1 MLRTLCSTFPFVV
14 CICWFVTFAL
24 HFKRNDSAKRVLTVF
39 LGTCVVLY
47 LCHAFYFNGML
58 PMCAESLW
66 ALCSLSVYPL
76 YFIYITHLTCRPL
89 SNVKTIYCVLPG
101 IMVALAM
108 LLFPGDEADTAR
120 KVLNTV
126 QIFAVMHFGYR
137 RLQAFDK
144 EIADV
149 YADTEGRD
157 TSAVKHLL
165 VAFVATSLLSAVA
178 NAIGKQNVAASEW
191 LVVILVPFGILLYAL
206 SFIGYTRDFSLEQ
219 FAKDTVE
226 PDVSVDEA
234 AVAEP
239 DNSELSQ
246 AIARLM
252 EEKYYLKKN
261 LKITDLSRE
270 VGSCRTYV
278 SNYINGT
285 YNCSFSDYINKLR
298 VDYAKQLLQSNRDM
312 KISIVSEAA
321 GFSSEQSFYRNFKKF
336 TNMTPAEWLKKND
349 C

>member
-14 CICWFVTFAL
+14 CICWFVTYAL
-24 HFKRNDSAKRVLTVF
+24 RYRWHDSAKRVLTVF
-39 LGTCVVLY
+39 LGTCSVLY

-58 PMCAESLW
+58 PMWAESLW

-76 YFIYITHLTCRPL
+76 YYIYITHLTCRPL
-89 SNVKTIYCVLPG
+89 SNAKTMYCLLPG
-101 IMVALAM
+101 IIVALAM
-108 LLFPGDEADTAR
+108 LLFPGNEADTAR
-120 KVLNTV
+120 KVLNAA
-126 QIFAVMHFGYR
+126 QIFAVMYFGYK
-137 RLQAFDK
+137 RLQTFDK

-165 VAFVATSLLSAVA
+165 IAFVATSLLSAVA

-191 LVVILVPFGILLYAL
+191 LVAILVPFGMLLYAL
-206 SFIGYTRDFSLEQ
+206 SFIGYMRDFSLEQ
-219 FAKDTVE
+219 YAKDTDE
-226 PDVSVDEA
+226 PEA
-234 AVAEP
+234 ADAEVTAAEP

-252 EEKYYLKKN
+252 DEKYYLTKN
-261 LKITDLSRE
+261 LKITDLARE

-312 KISIVSEAA
+312 KMSVLSEAA

-336 TNMTPAEWLKKND
+336 TDMTPAEWLKTI
-349 C
+349 